1 MNVNL
6 KSLVARLNDTCRGAL
21 EGAAGLCL
29 SRTNYDVE
37 VEHLLV
43 KLLES
48 SDTDLHKILRHYELN
63 ASRLVKDITVAM
75 DRLKTGNARTPSI
88 SPHIPA
94 LFQDAWLLASVEFGE
109 AKVRSGHLLLAFLT
123 NEQMA
128 RIAREVSKDFAKIKV
143 DELKENFA
151 ALTSGSAESRA
162 AEGFT
167 SQPMDASG
175 DATGGGAVGAPG
187 KTKAL
192 DQVTIDLT
200 AKARAG

>member
-143 DELKENFA
+143 DELKENFV
-151 ALTSGSAESRA
+151 ALTSGSAEARA

-167 SQPMDASG
+167 SQPMDTSS
-175 DATGGGAVGAPG
+175 DSQTR
-187 KTKAL
+187 L
-192 DQVTIDLT
+192 
-200 AKARAG
+200 